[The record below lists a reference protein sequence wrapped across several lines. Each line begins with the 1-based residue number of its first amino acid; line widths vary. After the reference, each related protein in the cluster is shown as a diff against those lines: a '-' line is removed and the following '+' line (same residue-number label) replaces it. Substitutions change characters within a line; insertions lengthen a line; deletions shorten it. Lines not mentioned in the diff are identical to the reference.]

1 MRIRRGIVICAAM
14 ISIMACTACGN
25 SGRDVSGAN
34 GKGTST
40 GEVSTGLHRG
50 VIEQPQVMYNGKMY
64 YYFATG
70 RDEALPEGYESAGV
84 IDTVDRSDPPTKN
97 YSAAGI
103 DLEIGQE
110 IYVSEA
116 EKNVIYLKYDSGYAR
131 FERNAEEVA
140 AEEQA
145 EKKAAEKENSIDE
158 NREMADNMDDA
169 MEDDYGEFGE
179 YGFGEDGEFDF
190 DSILGIDQLDLN
202 YEAHVAGFDGESF
215 LYSVYFDSGVT
226 DEKAEEIQQVMADYS
241 SQNGDEENYMGYI
254 DIYRGEDQ
262 IMIYLDLGGVSE
274 ENSNLAVTGILKA
287 LNSVAGI
294 KSVIINEEM

>member
-1 MRIRRGIVICAAM
+1 MRIRRGIVICAAI

-25 SGRDVSGAN
+25 SGEGVSGAN
-34 GKGTST
+34 GNATST
-40 GEVSTGLHRG
+40 GENSTGMDRG

-70 RDEALPEGYESAGV
+70 RDEALPEGYEGAGV

-103 DLEIGQE
+103 DLKIGQE
-110 IYVSEA
+110 IYISKE

-131 FERNAEEVA
+131 FERRPEEVA
-140 AEEQA
+140 AEEEADKQA
-145 EKKAAEKENSIDE
+145 AEEEKKTGEENKD
-158 NREMADNMDDA
+158 MADN
-169 MEDDYGEFGE
+169 YGEYDE
-179 YGFGEDGEFDF
+179 DGFGEDGEFDF

-215 LYSVYFDSGVT
+215 LYSVYFDGGVT
-226 DEKAEEIQQVMADYS
+226 DEKAEEIQQVMSGYS

-254 DIYRGEDQ
+254 DIYKGEDQ

-274 ENSNLAVTGILKA
+274 ENCNMAVTGILKA

>member
-1 MRIRRGIVICAAM
+1 MRIRRGIGICAAM
-14 ISIMACTACGN
+14 ISIMSCMACGN
-25 SGRDVSGAN
+25 SGGDVSGAN

-40 GEVSTGLHRG
+40 GETSTGLHRG

-116 EKNVIYLKYDSGYAR
+116 EENVIYLKYDSGYAR
-131 FERNAEEVA
+131 FERNPEEVA

-179 YGFGEDGEFDF
+179 DGFGEDGEFDF
-190 DSILGIDQLDLN
+190 DSIVGIEQLDLN

-215 LYSVYFDSGVT
+215 LYSVYFDGGVT
-226 DEKAEEIQQVMADYS
+226 DEKAEEIQQVMSDYS

-254 DIYRGEDQ
+254 DIYKGEDQ

-274 ENSNLAVTGILKA
+274 ENCNMAVTGILKA